1 MPHIANVLQTAP
13 QATPPIAPPNAAP
26 KPPGVGDLLPS
37 FAFRADHIDAQIP
50 GAGAG
55 ENAKTQKVN
64 LTGHVVF
71 TMGDLRLTA
80 DNAVFDPAAF
90 SLEATGNVVLTR
102 GDEVLRGD
110 RFFLDSDTSV
120 FQADNGQVVTPPFF
134 IAGQSITQKPGEIR
148 AKNARLAPDPEGKG
162 EIQFR
167 ASDVLIQGEGR
178 TTLTNA
184 TVYIL
189 GLRLLTLKK
198 ITIEPTRGSS
208 GSGGLLAGGS
218 GGGPPALPL
227 VVRASG
233 ISGTAVGVNIPFGLP
248 LHISGRIGGER
259 TTKQGTN
266 TTLVLHRVLV
276 PAQTD
281 TSSRSLL
288 PTPGGI
294 DKSVAGLSPLRQL
307 LKARPT
313 PLGPDPVLDNESVL
327 FTRDILANP
336 TRRGVRNVALDFAYV
351 SNREVGTRRQG
362 PLLLSRTPELLFT
375 VEVPLA
381 RPFERDAD
389 NAQQRDYLRRRLRF
403 VASAEGGVG
412 KYQEVRLPALL
423 TPTRTTISRNRQYLL
438 LGFGTL
444 PYLVGSRVLVAAQ
457 TAQWISTY
465 SGGGLYRY
473 GENTLSGDLILGVRQ
488 VLGVSYIGRG
498 VSGKS
503 PFFFDQVDTQTEGQ
517 VRAQSPLP
525 FAGGRYTLGLL
536 GRYDLTQKRFFDTEI
551 ALAIKGRVVEPR
563 ISYKT
568 LNSQIGLNIAIPGF
582 SSPSY
587 PARLRRAGP

>member
-1 MPHIANVLQTAP
+1 M
-13 QATPPIAPPNAAP
+13 
-26 KPPGVGDLLPS
+26 LPR
-37 FAFRADHIDAQIP
+37 FTFRADHTDASLP
-50 GAGAG
+50 GSNAG
-55 ENAKTQKVN
+55 ETARSQRVH
-64 LTGHVVF
+64 LTGNVVF
-71 TMGDLRLTA
+71 TMGDLRLRA
-80 DNAVFDPAAF
+80 DEAVFDPAAF

-110 RFFLDSDTSV
+110 RFFLSSDEST
-120 FQADNGQVVTPPFF
+120 FQADKGQVVSPPFF
-134 IAGQSITQKPGEIR
+134 ISGKSITQKPGEIH
-148 AKNARLAPDPEGKG
+148 ATDARLALDPEGKG
-162 EIQFR
+162 ELQFR

-184 TVYIL
+184 TIYLL

-198 ITIEPTRGSS
+198 ITLEPTRGTS
-208 GSGGLLAGGS
+208 GGGGLLSSGS

-248 LHISGRIGGER
+248 LHIAARIGAER

-266 TTLVLHRVLV
+266 TTILLHRVLV
-276 PAQTD
+276 SPQTD

-313 PLGPDPVLDNESVL
+313 PLGPDPVLDNESIL
-327 FTRDILANP
+327 FTRDLLANP
-336 TRRGVRNVALDFAYV
+336 TRRGVRNIALDFAY
-351 SNREVGTRRQG
+351 SNNREIGTRRQG
-362 PLLLSRTPELLFT
+362 PLLLSRQPELLFT

-381 RPFERDAD
+381 KPFVRDAD
-389 NAQQRDYLRRRLRF
+389 NAEQRAYLRKKLRF

-412 KYQEVRLPALL
+412 KYTEVRLPTELV
-423 TPTRTTISRNRQYLL
+423 PNRVSVSRNRQYLL
-438 LGFGTL
+438 LGLGTL
-444 PYLVGSRVLVAAQ
+444 PYLVGDRVLVAAQ
-457 TAQWISTY
+457 TAQWISHY
-465 SGGGLYRY
+465 SGGETYRY
-473 GENTLSGDLILGVRQ
+473 GETTLSSDYVLGVRQ

-498 VSGKS
+498 VSGNP
-503 PFFFDQVDTQTEGQ
+503 PFFFDQVDTQSEGQ

-525 FAGGRYTLGLL
+525 FGGGRYTLGLL
-536 GRYDLTQKRFFDTEI
+536 GRYDLSQKRFFDTEI
-551 ALAIKGRVVEPR
+551 ALAIKGRVLEPR
-563 ISYKT
+563 FSYKT
-568 LNSQIGLNIAIPGF
+568 LNAQIGLNIAIPGF

-587 PARLRRAGP
+587 PSRLRQGAPLAP